1 MRHPSSLNRRRF
13 LLSLGAGLA
22 GGAVLAACARAGLG
36 SSEAA
41 SCLVYVGSYGPPD
54 QENIVLY
61 RLTPATGALTRV
73 IGAKGGP
80 SPSFLTVDGRY
91 RFLYAVNEVDN
102 YQGTP
107 NGGVSAFAID
117 ATTGGLTLL
126 NQQASGGTIPCYIS
140 LDAAGRHAL
149 VANYGTGSVAALPIG
164 PGGQLQ
170 AASSIDQHQG
180 HGPHKNQA
188 NARAHCLL
196 PAPGGRHF
204 FAVDLG
210 NDTVYCYTLE
220 ASTGKL
226 LVHPEPAFKAKP
238 GAGPRILTFHPSKP
252 LAYLINELD
261 STMTALAYDAR
272 QGTLTEIQ
280 TVPTLPPSFTE
291 WNACADVHVSPN
303 GRFLYGSNRGHNS
316 LVVFA
321 IDEKTGR
328 LTLLE
333 HVMLPGK
340 TPRSFAFEPSGRV
353 VLVAHQQSNTI
364 VTYFADANTGRLTP
378 TGTSVA
384 LPAPVCLQV
393 YPDFLRG

>member
-1 MRHPSSLNRRRF
+1 MLAPSVNRRRF
-13 LLSLGAGLA
+13 LYSLGAGLV
-22 GGAVLAACARAGLG
+22 GGAVLAACARPGL
-36 SSEAA
+36 AA
-41 SCLVYVGSYGPPD
+41 AAPSFLVYVGTYGPPD

-61 RLTPATGALTRV
+61 RLTPATGVLTRV
-73 IGAKGGP
+73 MGARGGA
-80 SPSFLTVDGRY
+80 SPSFLTVDARH

-117 ATTGGLTLL
+117 ANTGGLTLL

-140 LDAAGRHAL
+140 LDNANRNAL
-149 VANYGTGSVAALPIG
+149 VANYGSGSVAVLPV
-164 PGGQLQ
+164 Q
-170 AASSIDQHQG
+170 ATGLLLPAAAIEQHEG

-188 NARAHCLL
+188 NARAHCIL
-196 PAPGGRHF
+196 PAPDGRHF

-210 NDTVYCYTLE
+210 NDTVYGYTPDTATGQLLGH
-220 ASTGKL
+220 ST
-226 LVHPEPAFKAKP
+226 PAFKARP
-238 GAGPRILTFHPSKP
+238 GAGPRILTFHPTRP

-261 STMTALAYDAR
+261 SSMTALAYDAAR
-272 QGTLTEIQ
+272 GTLREIQ
-280 TVPTLPPSFTE
+280 TVPTLPAGFTE

-321 IDEKTGR
+321 IDQQSGR
-328 LTLLE
+328 LTLVE
-333 HVMLPGK
+333 HVLLPGK
-340 TPRSFAFEPSGRV
+340 TPRSFTFDPTGRT

-364 VTYFADANTGRLTP
+364 VSYFADATTGRLTP
-378 TGTSVA
+378 TGHTVE